1 MSKMVDQLQET
12 HIDCLRILPTRLVHW
27 FFLPS
32 FRPPK
37 STASNAHYISAT
49 KRATGAPLVSK
60 QGIFE
65 GFLDFWMKITNN
77 DQNRKKMTKMTKMT
91 TIAEND
97 ENRQK

>member
-32 FRPPK
+32 FRLLK

-49 KRATGAPLVSK
+49 KIATGDPLLSK
-60 QGIFE
+60 R
-65 GFLDFWMKITNN
+65 LDFLRAFRLFI
-77 DQNRKKMTKMTKMT
+77 KK
-91 TIAEND
+91 D
-97 ENRQK
+97 ENRQKDEKRQK